1 MHVFVSVARVSQEVS
16 SVNSVH
22 PPRCCTYDSLA
33 LFMHVLKILLL
44 FFFFTTFCCL
54 NIVHQSLRSKSQ

>member
-22 PPRCCTYDSLA
+22 PPCCCTYDSLA

-44 FFFFTTFCCL
+44 FFFYYFLLLKHCPP
-54 NIVHQSLRSKSQ
+54 KS